1 MRPQTGIALMN
12 LSGRPRLSSLQ
23 ISIFAQLGPIVDSI
37 TMCHLAQVLD

>member
-23 ISIFAQLGPIVDSI
+23 ISTFAQLGPIVDSI
-37 TMCHLAQVLD
+37 TLCHLEQVLD